1 MKKNL
6 LSVLVLALLLV
17 NIVLTTVMML
27 SVMSVNSKT
36 SELITNI
43 ATVMNLELTGGY
55 TEESGVPQ
63 VSLADTEVY
72 SILSAMT
79 IPLKIDENGK
89 QGYMVFNIAFSMN
102 KKSDGYKTYGA
113 NVGSYQ
119 DLIKDEVLT
128 VVSSHTEAECRGNI
142 DQVKKEILVAVQSLF
157 ESDFIY
163 KVSLSEVK
171 FG

>member
-6 LSVLVLALLLV
+6 LTILVLALLLV
-17 NIVLTTVMML
+17 NIALTSVMML

-43 ATVMNLELTGGY
+43 ATVMNLELTDGF

-72 SILSAMT
+72 SIVSAMT
-79 IPLKIDENGK
+79 IPLKIDEDGK
-89 QGYMVFNIAFSMN
+89 QSYMVFNIAFLMD
-102 KKSDGYKTYGA
+102 KTSDGYKEYGA
-113 NVGSYQ
+113 KIGDYAEV
-119 DLIKDEVLT
+119 IKGEILD
-128 VVSSHTEAECRGNI
+128 VVSAHTEAECRGNI
-142 DQVKKEILVAVQSLF
+142 DGIKKEILLAIQNIF
-157 ESDFIY
+157 GPNFIY

-171 FG
+171 YG